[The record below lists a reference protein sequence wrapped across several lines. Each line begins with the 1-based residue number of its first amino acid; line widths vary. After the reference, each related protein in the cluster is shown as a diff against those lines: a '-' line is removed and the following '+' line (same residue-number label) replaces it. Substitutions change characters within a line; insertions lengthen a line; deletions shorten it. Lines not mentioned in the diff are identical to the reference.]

1 MCNNHLK
8 PSPYRIIEIRKESFT
23 ERTFRLECDHT
34 PVIGQFYEVSLPRVG
49 EMPISISGIGSGWI
63 EMTIRAVGHVT
74 TAVHSLNPGDNI
86 FLRGPYGNGFPIDEF
101 EGRHIIIAAGGCGVS
116 PIRPIIEHFYY
127 NTDKIEKM
135 DLIFGFKDPSLILF
149 NQDIERWQQKFD
161 TIITVDQSCS
171 TWEGKNVGLITEYV
185 KQVNIPD
192 FSNVEVV
199 IVGPPIMMKF
209 TALEFL
215 KHGVPKRQIVVSMER
230 RMSCGVGKC
239 GHCKV
244 GDTYVCL
251 EGPVFRYDQAEKL
264 ID

>member
-8 PSPYRIIEIRKESFT
+8 PRPYRLLSIKKESFT
-23 ERTFRLECDHT
+23 ECTFRLECDHT

-49 EMPISISGIGSGWI
+49 EMPISISGIGSGWLD
-63 EMTIRAVGHVT
+63 MTIRAVGHVS
-74 TAVHSLNPGDNI
+74 TAVHTLKPGDNI
-86 FLRGPYGNGFPIDEF
+86 FLRGPYGNGFPMAEM
-101 EGRHIIIAAGGCGVS
+101 EGKHIIIAAGGCGVS
-116 PIRPIIEHFYY
+116 PIRPIIEHFY
-127 NTDKIEKM
+127 NHPEKITAM
-135 DLIFGFKDPSLILF
+135 DLLFGFKDPSLVLF
-149 NQDIERWQQKFD
+149 NQDIDRWKEKFN

-185 KQVNIPD
+185 KQVKIPD
-192 FSNVEVV
+192 FQNMEVI

-209 TALEFL
+209 TAQEFI
-215 KHGVPKRQIVVSMER
+215 KHGVASERIIVSMER

-244 GDTYVCL
+244 GDKYVCL
-251 EGPVFRYDQAEKL
+251 DGPVFRYDQAQLL